1 MTSTAFATEA
11 TDRGT
16 AVRSE
21 GALTVFD
28 SRVCSNSKLVSAS
41 LSATRLL
48 VESEMNEI
56 LN

>member
-1 MTSTAFATEA
+1 VTSTAFATEA